1 MLRRSEASLALLVL
15 CASPLVAQGLREKVS
30 SELFTYGACGLPL
43 CLQGA
48 LVGHENHFIPA
59 QVAGATSI
67 ISFLTSAIG
76 VSVANV
82 PVSAASSG
90 ATFRFEGG
98 LPVKTSGSAGPVFGE
113 RSQTLGRGRFFL
125 GSNVS
130 VMNFDRLRGI
140 PLDHLLLTFGHQN
153 TGGPNL
159 GDPVFENEVVQVN
172 VALDVS
178 LIVTSFFAS
187 FGLVDGVDL
196 GVSVPVVHTSI
207 AGRSVA
213 QVVPFGVGTPH
224 RFGTDTAGNPVL
236 TAVAGTEG
244 SATGIGDVSA
254 RLKLNIAQSQTFGV
268 AVLADARFPTGDED
282 NLLGAG
288 AFAGRGMAIVSARF
302 ADFAP
307 HANFG
312 YVFRDSELQND
323 AILATLG
330 FDQLLGPWATM
341 AFDLLTEWQVGT
353 SQLQVPGPIVF
364 DVPYVRTVEAT
375 NLPSRRD
382 DLMSASLGFKFTT
395 PRGIHLVIN
404 ALFPLRDSGL
414 QPNAV
419 WTSGLEYNF

>member
-1 MLRRSEASLALLVL
+1 MLRRGVPSLVLLALG
-15 CASPLVAQGLREKVS
+15 ASPLAAQGLRQKIA
-30 SELFTYGACGLPL
+30 SELFTYGTCGLPL
-43 CLQGA
+43 CLQGS

-59 QVAGATSI
+59 QATGTASI
-67 ISFLTSAIG
+67 ISFLTSAVG

-125 GSNVS
+125 GTNVS

-140 PLDHLLLTFGHQN
+140 PLDHLSLNFAHQN
-153 TGGPNL
+153 TGGPNF

-178 LIVTSFFAS
+178 LVVTSFFAS
-187 FGLVDGVDL
+187 VGLVDGVDL

-207 AGRSVA
+207 TGRSVA
-213 QVVPFGVGTPH
+213 QVIPFGAGTPH
-224 RFGTDTAGNPVL
+224 RFATDTAGNPVL

-244 SATGIGDVSA
+244 SATGVGDVSA
-254 RLKLNIAQSQTFGV
+254 RLKINIAQSQSFGV
-268 AVLADARFPTGDED
+268 AVLADARFSTGDEE

-302 ADFAP
+302 GDFAP
-307 HANFG
+307 HGNLG

-323 AILATLG
+323 AIVATIG

-353 SQLQVPGPIVF
+353 SQLELPGPIVF
-364 DVPYVRTVEAT
+364 DVPYVRSVAAT

-404 ALFPLRDSGL
+404 ALFPLRDAGL

-419 WTSGLEYNF
+419 WTGGLEYNF